1 MSEGI
6 CCRAGALCKSGQQV
20 STVVVVDPPNHA
32 SGMRTE
38 CSLPEHVHTC
48 IKEPQNQVPKQK
60 QKGHFVKWNILSA
73 WYWWRIG
80 LVCSLSSNQVI
91 GSQNKPVGAVPAYW
105 GVSLLRPL
113 PSVSRVAQAGFRLR
127 VAEDDLDI
135 LDLLPPGL
143 CGTGLWSRAFRHLS
157 AIPSSD
163 WGFSLTAVLQ
173 KNGVSPWSQ
182 MTLSSGGSG
191 H

>member
-38 CSLPEHVHTC
+38 CSPPEHVHTC

-60 QKGHFVKWNILSA
+60 QKGHFLKWNILSA
-73 WYWWRIG
+73 WYWWWIG
-80 LVCSLSSNQVI
+80 FSMLVKFEPGNRFTEQASGC
-91 GSQNKPVGAVPAYW
+91 PTAYW

-163 WGFSLTAVLQ
+163 
-173 KNGVSPWSQ
+173 
-182 MTLSSGGSG
+182 
-191 H
+191 